1 VILFINHQIQ
11 VIMKSFKII
20 AIVLGLCVCLSGCK
34 TWNGMSKTGQGAI
47 IGTGG
52 GAALGSIIG
61 ALAGNTAVGAV
72 IGGAVGAGA
81 GAVIGNRMDKVKK
94 QAQAQLPNATVETVK
109 DANNLDAV
117 KVTFDSGILFATNKA
132 DLNQTSKNELNNL
145 ANIMKQNSD
154 VSIDVR
160 GYTDSTGSDAINQ
173 PLSVNRAQSVA
184 NYLTQNGVKYSQ
196 MKNVNGYG
204 SSNPV
209 ASNETAA
216 GRQQNR
222 RVEIYMYAS
231 QAMIQAAEAGTLK

>member
-1 VILFINHQIQ
+1 
-11 VIMKSFKII
+11 
-20 AIVLGLCVCLSGCK
+20 
-34 TWNGMSKTGQGAI
+34 
-47 IGTGG
+47 
-52 GAALGSIIG
+52 
-61 ALAGNTAVGAV
+61 
-72 IGGAVGAGA
+72 
-81 GAVIGNRMDKVKK
+81 
-94 QAQAQLPNATVETVK
+94 
-109 DANNLDAV
+109 
-117 KVTFDSGILFATNKA
+117 VTFDSGILFATNKA

-222 RVEIYMYAS
+222 RVEVYLYAS
-231 QAMIQAAEAGTLK
+231 KEMIESAKAQAQ

>member
-1 VILFINHQIQ
+1 
-11 VIMKSFKII
+11 MKSLKII
-20 AIVLGLCVCLSGCK
+20 AIVLGMCVCLSGCK
-34 TWNGMSKTGQGAI
+34 TWDGMGKTGQGAI

-61 ALAGNTAVGAV
+61 AIAGNTAVGAV

-117 KVTFDSGILFATNKA
+117 KVTFDSGILFATNKS

-145 ANIMKQNSD
+145 ANIMKQNAD

-209 ASNETAA
+209 ASNETAE

-222 RVEIYMYAS
+222 RVEVFLYAS
-231 QAMIQAAEAGTLK
+231 KEMIDAAKAQAQ

>member
-1 VILFINHQIQ
+1 
-11 VIMKSFKII
+11 MKSFKII

-81 GAVIGNRMDKVKK
+81 GALIGTRMDKVKK

-132 DLNQTSKNELNNL
+132 ELNQTSKNELNNL

-222 RVEIYMYAS
+222 RVEVYLYAS
-231 QAMIQAAEAGTLK
+231 KEMIESAKAQAQ

>member
-11 VIMKSFKII
+11 VVMKSFKII

-222 RVEIYMYAS
+222 RVEVYLYAS
-231 QAMIQAAEAGTLK
+231 KEMIESAKAQAQ

>member
-1 VILFINHQIQ
+1 
-11 VIMKSFKII
+11 
-20 AIVLGLCVCLSGCK
+20 
-34 TWNGMSKTGQGAI
+34 
-47 IGTGG
+47 
-52 GAALGSIIG
+52 
-61 ALAGNTAVGAV
+61 
-72 IGGAVGAGA
+72 
-81 GAVIGNRMDKVKK
+81 
-94 QAQAQLPNATVETVK
+94 VK

-132 DLNQTSKNELNNL
+132 DLNQASKNELNNL

-222 RVEIYMYAS
+222 RVEVYLYAS
-231 QAMIQAAEAGTLK
+231 KEMIESAKAQAQ

>member
-1 VILFINHQIQ
+1 MKVI
-11 VIMKSFKII
+11 KSI
-20 AIVLGLCVCLSGCK
+20 AVVMGLCICLSGCK
-34 TWNGMSKTGQGAI
+34 TWDNMSKTGQGAI

-61 ALAGNTAVGAV
+61 AIAGNTGIGAA

-81 GAVIGNRMDKVKK
+81 GAIIGNRMDKVKK
-94 QAQAQLPNATVETVK
+94 QAEEQLKNATVETVQ
-109 DANNLDAV
+109 DANGLDAV
-117 KVTFDSGILFATNKA
+117 KVTYNSGILFATNKA
-132 DLNQTSKNELNNL
+132 DLSQASKTELLNL
-145 ANIMKQNSD
+145 ANMMKQNTD

-160 GYTDSTGSDAINQ
+160 GYTDSTGNDAINN

-184 NYLTQNGVKYSQ
+184 NFLTQNGVAYSQ

-209 ASNETAA
+209 ASNETAE

-222 RVEIYMYAS
+222 RVEVYLYAS
-231 QAMIQAAEAGTLK
+231 QEMIKAAQAQAQ